1 MDEKKAEINELDRLL
16 DNGITFTVNQQVKKY
31 KFPFSFKNKMIE
43 REFEIHEFTL
53 GVLDRL
59 SLEFIDLE
67 IDENEFNDDFVNT
80 LNVAHKLTGK
90 HCKRL
95 ARITAIAALGID
107 YRDKKQLEKTTGL
120 FFETLT
126 PKKLIQLVQIINTM
140 SNLGDFMNSIR
151 LMSGSRTTKPK
162 RIEDEQLG

>member
-1 MDEKKAEINELDRLL
+1 MDAKKAENNELDRLL
-16 DNGITFTVNQQVKKY
+16 ETGITFSVSQQVKKY
-31 KFPFSFKNKMIE
+31 KFPFKFEKKIIE
-43 REFEIHEFTL
+43 RYFEIHEFTL

-59 SLEFIDLE
+59 SKEFIELE
-67 IDENEFNDDFVNT
+67 IDENEFNEDFVNT
-80 LNVAHKLTGK
+80 LTVAHKLTSQ

-95 ARITAIAALGID
+95 ARITAIAVLGVD
-107 YRDKKQLEKTTGL
+107 YRDAKELKKLTDL
-120 FFETLT
+120 FFETIT

-162 RIEDEQLG
+162 LIEDEQLG